1 MQAFEYPP
9 PGVSGAQI
17 EAARPSRF
25 LPAVAR
31 LVKVYP
37 MLDGSDFT
45 VPLEPWESPGNLNH
59 SRKATVAPFQCISA
73 GIMAL

>member
-17 EAARPSRF
+17 EAAPAARL

-31 LVKVYP
+31 LVRVYP
-37 MLDGSDFT
+37 MLERSDFT
-45 VPLEPWESPGNLNH
+45 VPLELLESPGG
-59 SRKATVAPFQCISA
+59 C
-73 GIMAL
+73 